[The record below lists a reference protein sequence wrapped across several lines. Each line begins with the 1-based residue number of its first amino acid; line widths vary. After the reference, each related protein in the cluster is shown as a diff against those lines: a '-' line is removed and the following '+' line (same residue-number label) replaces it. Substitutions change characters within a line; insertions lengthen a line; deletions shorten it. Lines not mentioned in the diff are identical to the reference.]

1 VLTRRAWLGGGLAAT
16 LYAPSPA
23 AADAAFELVAAELPG
38 SGAGLGYSGASPG
51 PTLRGTAGKG
61 MKLRFKNALQ
71 TPTSLAFPGS
81 GLANS
86 VSGFSGLS
94 GAAVAA
100 GGVQELVITPTDPG
114 FNLYLPYGPP
124 NVAGQLA
131 AGLFGPLVVGE
142 LSPPAADLDAVVVFS
157 LLGADLRAN
166 VDMAPLTLA
175 GPPGGRARVRL
186 ANATPDLVLSLAV
199 SGATAHVI
207 AVDGAPSE
215 IFAPRDG
222 EFPMAPSSRFE
233 LMLDLP
239 GPGERVT
246 FAANGGGSALQIE
259 TKGDRAPSRSAI
271 AGLPTNPRLPK
282 DIALE
287 RAAQVALTLTGSAD
301 QGFAINGVHALDW
314 PAKPLFKAARGSP
327 VTLTIVNKTSTPQTM
342 RLEGHVAR
350 QLHALDDGWD
360 PYWRDALLI
369 GAGKTVHAAFV
380 ADMTGKWPLA
390 SASPEK
396 RAKGL
401 LAYYIVT

>member
-1 VLTRRAWLGGGLAAT
+1 
-16 LYAPSPA
+16 
-23 AADAAFELVAAELPG
+23 
-38 SGAGLGYSGASPG
+38 
-51 PTLRGTAGKG
+51 
-61 MKLRFKNALQ
+61 M
-71 TPTSLAFPGS
+71 
-81 GLANS
+81 
-86 VSGFSGLS
+86 
-94 GAAVAA
+94 
-100 GGVQELVITPTDPG
+100 
-114 FNLYLPYGPP
+114 
-124 NVAGQLA
+124 
-131 AGLFGPLVVGE
+131 
-142 LSPPAADLDAVVVFS
+142 
-157 LLGADLRAN
+157 
-166 VDMAPLTLA
+166 
-175 GPPGGRARVRL
+175 
-186 ANATPDLVLSLAV
+186 PDLLLSLSV

-215 IFAPRDG
+215 VFAPRDG

-259 TKGDRAPSRSAI
+259 TKGDRAPPKPAI
-271 AGLPTNPRLPK
+271 AALPANPRLSK

-287 RAAQVALTLTGSAD
+287 RATQVAITLTGSAD
-301 QGFAINGVHALDW
+301 QGFAVNGIQSQDW
-314 PAKPLFKAARGSP
+314 PPKPLFKAARGSP

-380 ADMTGKWPLA
+380 ADMAGKWPLA

-396 RAKGL
+396 RARGL
-401 LAYYIVT
+401 LAYYVVT

>member
-1 VLTRRAWLGGGLAAT
+1 VLTRRAWLGGGLGAT
-16 LYAPSPA
+16 LFSQRIV
-23 AADAAFELVAAELPG
+23 AADSVFELVAAELPG

-51 PTLRGTAGKG
+51 PTLLGTAGKA
-61 MKLRFKNALQ
+61 MRLRFKNALQ
-71 TPTSLAFPGS
+71 TPTSLAFPGCRVV
-81 GLANS
+81 NS

-94 GAAVAA
+94 GAAVAP
-100 GGVQELVITPTDPG
+100 GGVQELVITPPEAG

-142 LSPPAADLDAVVVFS
+142 PSPPPVDLDAVVVFS

-166 VDMAPLTLA
+166 AEMSPLTLA
-175 GPPGGRARVRL
+175 APPGGRARVRL
-186 ANATPDLVLSLAV
+186 ANATPDLVMSLAV
-199 SGATAHVI
+199 SGATAHVT
-207 AVDGAPSE
+207 AVDGVPSE
-215 IFAPRDG
+215 IFAPREG

-259 TKGDRAPSRSAI
+259 TKGDRAPSRPAI
-271 AGLPTNPRLPK
+271 AALPPNPRLPK

-287 RAAQVALTLTGSAD
+287 RAAQVAITLTGSAD
-301 QGFAINGVHALDW
+301 EGFAVNDVHAQDW

-327 VTLTIVNKTSTPQTM
+327 VTLTILNKTSTPQTM

-380 ADMTGKWPLA
+380 ADMAGKWPLA

-401 LAYYIVT
+401 LAYYVVT